1 MDTIKTIAVALA
13 TALVAVL
20 GFGAIQGD
28 NLAGAPGINILPSAQ
43 QPYSG
48 AVYSTSTAT
57 NSTLLTEAIDYEN
70 TVEMTLTQNDGTL
83 TLMASTSVPGIPNPG
98 DTRTIFVRNATTTAG
113 IDLTIAAGTGT
124 LLKRAA
130 SSTVTVIGDTDGAN
144 FFRLDLLRKSN
155 TDIEV
160 LLTKFED

>member
-1 MDTIKTIAVALA
+1 MDTIKIIAVALA

-57 NSTLLTEAIDYEN
+57 NSTLLTEAIDDE
-70 TVEMTLTQNDGTL
+70 TVVAITLTQGSGTL
-83 TLMASTSVPGIPNPG
+83 TLMASSSVPGIPNPG
-98 DTRTIFVRNATTTAG
+98 DMRTIYIRNATTSASVTLTLAG
-113 IDLTIAAGTGT
+113 ATGVT
-124 LLKRAA
+124 LKRAA
-130 SSTVTVIGDTDGAN
+130 SSTAMLIGDTDGSN
-144 FFRLDLLRKSN
+144 TFKVDLYRKAN
-155 TDIEV
+155 TDIV
-160 LLTKFED
+160 ANLTKFED